1 MTDLQ
6 CCCDD
11 VGCCDV
17 VAVDLSPL
25 LHNLRPLTEGCFCYP
40 SQLKSDQTEIIKNI

>member
-6 CCCDD
+6 CCCGD
-11 VGCCDV
+11 VGCYDV

-40 SQLKSDQTEIIKNI
+40 SQLKSVQTEIIKNI